1 MDLEWALQWGWSVL
15 NACLYLLMQPFYYIS
30 ILIVALGYRRQMLL
44 ERKLFHT
51 KMHSWASETW
61 RVVWSGLLAGMALSV
76 LGMFVSVH
84 LNPASIVCLWVATL
98 LLMLVRVRYLCL
110 AYSVGLLGV
119 VQFFLNVAS
128 GWQPVG
134 ALGTS
139 VTAIRGLDIPALL
152 VLVAV
157 LHVAEA
163 LLVRWQGGKLPLRCL
178 SRANGEDWL
187 AVIVWKTF
195 GPFRCYCWYRLRGI
209 HASLDTFVWR
219 RCRNRVYADS
229 LANPDGLQ
237 QRDAR
242 PATTTEGGT
251 HFEPLAPIQCGF
263 TSVELAGGMVESA
276 DIVSS
281 VILFSGS

>member
-1 MDLEWALQWGWSVL
+1 MLAYTCLCSRFIISQYSLWHLVIVGKCCWSASYFILKCIAGIRDLACRMEWF
-15 NACLYLLMQPFYYIS
+15 ACWNGAIRS
-30 ILIVALGYRRQMLL
+30 GNVRQ
-44 ERKLFHT
+44 R
-51 KMHSWASETW
+51 ASEPGFH
-61 RVVWSGLLAGMALSV
+61 RVPVGSNITAHAGTRPLP
-76 LGMFVSVH
+76 VSR
-84 LNPASIVCLWVATL
+84 LFGRSARCGSIFPKCT
-98 LLMLVRVRYLCL
+98 
-110 AYSVGLLGV
+110 
-119 VQFFLNVAS
+119 S

-139 VTAIRGLDIPALL
+139 VAAIRGLDIPALL

-163 LLVRWQGGKLPLRCL
+163 LLVRWQGGKLPLHCL
-178 SRANGEDWL
+178 SRANGGDWL
-187 AVIVWKTF
+187 AAIGWKISTIPLLLLVPTQGGFMLPWTPLF
-195 GPFRCYCWYRLRGI
+195 GGDAGTGYM
-209 HASLDTFVWR
+209 
-219 RCRNRVYADS
+219 
-229 LANPDGLQ
+229 LAALPVLMGFSSVTLV
-237 QRDAR
+237 